1 MPNQAEEHIVSL
13 VGYCHAR
20 PMYVACAT
28 GEWADAHGL
37 TVQESL
43 EDPFHLPP
51 PVAPVGDAA
60 RRALGVGA
68 ARVPEVLLKFP
79 RAGLSN
85 AAMKLCWCGALRQT
99 TKHLRP
105 LARSCWVVATILR
118 VTVS

>member
-79 RAGLSN
+79 RAGSPEHAAAYDAACRAARAAADADGN
-85 AAMKLCWCGALRQT
+85 AEVRNG
-99 TKHLRP
+99 
-105 LARSCWVVATILR
+105 S
-118 VTVS
+118 VSHKELVS